1 MRDLRRCGLWGL
13 AAVGAL
19 TVAVYAATTPPGDER
34 LASAISQTREMVAL
48 SDGKALRPLDA
59 REGQRLAETVR
70 TLTADRDRL
79 QTRLTTLERR
89 LGDITAQVATAQVAT
104 AQVARVEKAAQAT
117 TEQAAVAQ
125 PADDVT
131 ASIQPPVTQTAPAKA
146 EFGLDLGSANTI
158 DGLRVLWAT
167 ARQRHSTLLEG
178 LRPAVHLRE
187 RSRAGGID
195 MRLVAGPIP
204 NAATAARMCATLVAA
219 GAICQPSAYDG
230 QRLAVR

>member
-19 TVAVYAATTPPGDER
+19 TVAVYAATTPPGDKR
-34 LASAISQTREMVAL
+34 LASAISQTRNMVAL
-48 SDGKALRPLDA
+48 SDGKTLRSLDA

-79 QTRLTTLERR
+79 QTRLTTLERS
-89 LGDITAQVATAQVAT
+89 LGNITT
-104 AQVARVEKAAQAT
+104 QVARVEKAAQAT
-117 TEQAAVAQ
+117 TEQAAVQAAVAH

-131 ASIQPPVTQTAPAKA
+131 ASIQPLMTQIAPTKA
-146 EFGLDLGSANTI
+146 EFGLDLGGANTI

-167 ARQRHSTLLEG
+167 ARQRHSTLLDG
-178 LRPAVHLRE
+178 LRPVVHLRE
-187 RSRAGGID
+187 RSRAGSID